1 MYAYEIKNIKKETV
15 YKNREM
21 RQHSPEESIPH
32 ALKSS
37 VSNSRVTN
45 V

>member
-21 RQHSPEESIPH
+21 RNTPRKESIPH

>member
-21 RQHSPEESIPH
+21 RQHSPEII
-32 ALKSS
+32 
-37 VSNSRVTN
+37 NTTCT
-45 V
+45 

>member
-21 RQHSPEESIPH
+21 RQHSPERIILDVLAPCMK
-32 ALKSS
+32 LI
-37 VSNSRVTN
+37 
-45 V
+45 

>member
-21 RQHSPEESIPH
+21 RQHFPERI
-32 ALKSS
+32 
-37 VSNSRVTN
+37 NTTCT
-45 V
+45 